1 MRKPL
6 FEHRTGFWIET
17 MPDGTEQKVAK
28 LSSYDI
34 RRDDESPLIEFR
46 GLRLDRIE
54 VRLTFDDFMNEH
66 TYAMI
71 RERYVPQLK
80 SPTESQ
86 ITITVE
92 PRV

>member
-17 MPDGTEQKVAK
+17 MPDGTEQKIAK

-34 RRDDESPLIEFR
+34 RRDDESPLIELI
-46 GLRLDRIE
+46 GLRFDRIE
-54 VRLTFDDFMNEH
+54 IRLTFDDFMNEH
-66 TYAMI
+66 TYRMI
-71 RERYVPQLK
+71 REQYSCRLANPR
-80 SPTESQ
+80 TSQ
-86 ITITVE
+86 IVITVE